1 MKIYKNNLKP
11 LVIMKGIVVTSSPQT
26 RTGSVLNAWPSKDLA
41 PSLDLL
47 WGSDPMKLQL
57 VASFSSV
64 HMDRP
69 PRRVGPQAP
78 RGQLI
83 EEPLGRSQVAHAE
96 AAAEQRVDEPQ
107 VRLGLIKPRGVAFG
121 GSFRPASA
129 RATSQ
134 TQAARGFTECACKV
148 KSPST

>member
-57 VASFSSV
+57 VASF
-64 HMDRP
+64 
-69 PRRVGPQAP
+69 
-78 RGQLI
+78 
-83 EEPLGRSQVAHAE
+83 
-96 AAAEQRVDEPQ
+96 
-107 VRLGLIKPRGVAFG
+107 
-121 GSFRPASA
+121 
-129 RATSQ
+129 
-134 TQAARGFTECACKV
+134 
-148 KSPST
+148 